1 MKKVSREDFVKKMT
15 DLYDNAKMQGAGI
28 VNIFFMID
36 ENLQG
41 TTLKYE
47 NFDLDNERDSEG
59 MPLSLK

>member
-28 VNIFFMID
+28 VNIFFVID
-36 ENLQG
+36 ENLQC

-47 NFDLDNERDSEG
+47 NFDLDNEREG